1 MFYYPNVLQR
11 HTGCF
16 STIWL
21 AATKGIRITRRELLR
36 VNVGRTCEDIM
47 DYVTVQVAPLCPGL
61 PRPRFSLYLSSQLQY
76 GVVIVYHRQCGFLL
90 EEIQQTIERLVR
102 SERHARID
110 LADPDRQA
118 PNVPDSLFLLEEAE
132 GAQDPFFGV
141 MGFEHLLPS
150 PYRIPQPWQLMES
163 MTPERPIGASPGT
176 APEDGGFKSSPD
188 AITLKEKEQLVI
200 VAAEFEGAELPEA
213 TGKEIDMLLEQQD
226 QFHDELEERERE
238 REGERTRDM
247 ESGMTSIDQLKV
259 SVVVG
264 DSVWLL
270 DEETGLPMEVPL
282 EVIPM
287 EMTPPPQV
295 AMPSAPDTSERA
307 GESASQSER
316 GTEKAAESSCGELP
330 HIDAPPPMRRGR
342 RRQLIFADPQV
353 QISQDTMRV
362 QIEDTKAETL
372 LLSQVLINFPAQKK
386 LLPAE
391 LYTAPSGSL
400 LHPDLLLL
408 WKQCAILTTL
418 PRTGE
423 RGREEETEEEGSSE
437 MERVRIEVERKRM
450 DSSMR
455 EIPREL
461 LKSGGTA
468 PSEASAEVLLD
479 VSREDKSLEQIT
491 PVSRWSPMEEAPVPM
506 EAIEEEHV
514 ALPDREEETEGR
526 EVTAEGLLS
535 VVSSYL
541 LRFGKVTFYS
551 LLPLEAD
558 RTTAA
563 HILSKLLELVS
574 AGDLAVCQTE
584 PYSPITIIPGPLS
597 TVQA

>member
-90 EEIQQTIERLVR
+90 EEIQQTMERLVR
-102 SERHARID
+102 SERHSRID
-110 LADPDRQA
+110 MAEPDRQA
-118 PNVPDSLFLLEEAE
+118 LNVPDSLFLLEKAE

-150 PYRIPQPWQLMES
+150 PYRIPLPWQLMES
-163 MTPERPIGASPGT
+163 MTPERPLGTSPGT
-176 APEDGGFKSSPD
+176 ASEDGGFNSPPD

-200 VAAEFEGAELPEA
+200 AAAEFEGAELPEA

-226 QFHDELEERERE
+226 QFHDEMEERERE

-247 ESGMTSIDQLKV
+247 EPGMTSIDQLKV
-259 SVVVG
+259 SVVGG

-270 DEETGLPMEVPL
+270 DEETGLPVEVPL
-282 EVIPM
+282 EVVPM

-295 AMPSAPDTSERA
+295 AMPSAPDTSERE

-316 GTEKAAESSCGELP
+316 GTEKAPESSCGELP
-330 HIDAPPPMRRGR
+330 HIDAPPPKRRGR

-372 LLSQVLINFPAQKK
+372 PLSQVLINLPSQKK
-386 LLPAE
+386 ILPVE
-391 LYTAPSGSL
+391 LYLAPSGSL

-408 WKQCAILTTL
+408 WKQCAVLTTL
-418 PRTGE
+418 PRTRE
-423 RGREEETEEEGSSE
+423 RGRGEETEEEGSSE
-437 MERVRIEVERKRM
+437 LDREIERKRR

-461 LKSGGTA
+461 LNSGGAA

-479 VSREDKSLEQIT
+479 VSKEDKSLEQIT

-506 EAIEEEHV
+506 EAIVEVHV
-514 ALPDREEETEGR
+514 AVPDREEETDR

-541 LRFGKVTFYS
+541 LRFGKVTFHS

-563 HILSKLLELVS
+563 HMLTKLLELVS
-574 AGDLAVCQTE
+574 ARELAVCQAE

-597 TVQA
+597 AVHA

>member
-11 HTGCF
+11 HSGCF

-110 LADPDRQA
+110 LAEPDRQA
-118 PNVPDSLFLLEEAE
+118 PNVPDSLFLLQEAE

-150 PYRIPQPWQLMES
+150 PYRIPQPWQLIES

-176 APEDGGFKSSPD
+176 APEDGGFKSPPD

-200 VAAEFEGAELPEA
+200 VAVGFEGADLPEA

-238 REGERTRDM
+238 REGERSRDM
-247 ESGMTSIDQLKV
+247 EPGMTSIDQLKV

-282 EVIPM
+282 EVVPM
-287 EMTPPPQV
+287 EMTPPQV
-295 AMPSAPDTSERA
+295 AMPSAPDTERE

-330 HIDAPPPMRRGR
+330 HIDAPPPKRRGR

-362 QIEDTKAETL
+362 QIEDTKVETL

-408 WKQCAILTTL
+408 WKQCAVLTTL

-437 MERVRIEVERKRM
+437 MERVRIEVERKRT

-455 EIPREL
+455 EIPQEL
-461 LKSGGTA
+461 LKSGGAA
-468 PSEASAEVLLD
+468 PSEASAEFLLD

-514 ALPDREEETEGR
+514 ALPGREEEIEGR
-526 EVTAEGLLS
+526 ECGVLVPPEVWESHLLLS
-535 VVSSYL
+535 VAPGGRPHYRSPH
-541 LRFGKVTFYS
+541 S
-551 LLPLEAD
+551 LQ
-558 RTTAA
+558 TAR
-563 HILSKLLELVS
+563 
-574 AGDLAVCQTE
+574 AGVCWG
-584 PYSPITIIPGPLS
+584 PGCMS
-597 TVQA
+597 G

>member
-1 MFYYPNVLQR
+1 
-11 HTGCF
+11 
-16 STIWL
+16 
-21 AATKGIRITRRELLR
+21 
-36 VNVGRTCEDIM
+36 M

-90 EEIQQTIERLVR
+90 GEREG
-102 SERHARID
+102 EREGK
-110 LADPDRQA
+110 
-118 PNVPDSLFLLEEAE
+118 DSLFLLEKAE

-150 PYRIPQPWQLMES
+150 PYRIPLPWQLMES
-163 MTPERPIGASPGT
+163 MTPERPLGTSPGT
-176 APEDGGFKSSPD
+176 ASEDGGFNSPPD

-200 VAAEFEGAELPEA
+200 AAAE
-213 TGKEIDMLLEQQD
+213 M
-226 QFHDELEERERE
+226 EERERE

-247 ESGMTSIDQLKV
+247 EPGMTSIDQLKV
-259 SVVVG
+259 SVVGG

-270 DEETGLPMEVPL
+270 DEETGLPVEVPL
-282 EVIPM
+282 EVVPM

-295 AMPSAPDTSERA
+295 AMPSAPDTSERE

-316 GTEKAAESSCGELP
+316 GTEKAPESSCGELP
-330 HIDAPPPMRRGR
+330 HIDAPPPKRRGR

-353 QISQDTMRV
+353 QISQDTMR
-362 QIEDTKAETL
+362 
-372 LLSQVLINFPAQKK
+372 KK
-386 LLPAE
+386 ILPVE
-391 LYTAPSGSL
+391 LYLAPSGSL

-408 WKQCAILTTL
+408 WKQCAVLTTL
-418 PRTGE
+418 PRTRE
-423 RGREEETEEEGSSE
+423 RGRGEETEEEGSSE
-437 MERVRIEVERKRM
+437 LDREIERKRR

-461 LKSGGTA
+461 LNSGGAA

-479 VSREDKSLEQIT
+479 VS
-491 PVSRWSPMEEAPVPM
+491 PMEEAPVPM
-506 EAIEEEHV
+506 EAIVEVHV
-514 ALPDREEETEGR
+514 AVPDREEETDR

-541 LRFGKVTFYS
+541 LRFGKVTFHS

-563 HILSKLLELVS
+563 HMLTKLLVRHPGQRLDVRGYGGMDIVVGFRGGKVVS
-574 AGDLAVCQTE
+574 GRLAARWGDDSSPVQRKVQRKSRHDRCFGLRTE
-584 PYSPITIIPGPLS
+584 SAYKRLPDHK
-597 TVQA
+597 